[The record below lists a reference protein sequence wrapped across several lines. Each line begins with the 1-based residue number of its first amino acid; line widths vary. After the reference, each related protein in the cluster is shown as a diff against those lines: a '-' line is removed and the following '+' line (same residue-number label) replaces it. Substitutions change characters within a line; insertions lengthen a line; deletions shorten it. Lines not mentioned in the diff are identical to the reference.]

1 MFGVIGWTFAEV
13 RQCWLCESWFF
24 GCRVYTACK
33 PQGKKEGQSLK
44 INARSHWVYFPV
56 MPSVFPPIMM
66 LVAQS
71 CQTPCDLMDCSS
83 PGSFVHGILQERIL
97 GWGCHSLLQGIFPT
111 QGSNPGFLHCR
122 WILYHLSYQGSP
134 TNPNQH
140 WQQIQSVDFYFVGSS
155 WGDQA
160 CLLSPGYGGDLLIGT
175 NSPERRQKNRLGG

>member
-1 MFGVIGWTFAEV
+1 MILEV
-13 RQCWLCESWFF
+13 GKSLEQPLRADRLESDASA
-24 GCRVYTACK
+24 Y
-33 PQGKKEGQSLK
+33 S
-44 INARSHWVYFPV
+44 
-56 MPSVFPPIMM
+56 
-66 LVAQS
+66 
-71 CQTPCDLMDCSS
+71 
-83 PGSFVHGILQERIL
+83 
-97 GWGCHSLLQGIFPT
+97 
-111 QGSNPGFLHCR
+111 R